1 MTVADIDADRVIAN
15 EVAEGMHA
23 IWFGYYRRLSS
34 EMASDPAKANALYSR
49 IHHCR

>member
-1 MTVADIDADRVIAN
+1 MADIDAGRVIAN

-34 EMASDPAKANALYSR
+34 VMASDPATAAALYSR
-49 IHHCR
+49 VHDCR